1 MNHEVILPW
10 HLERIAFVYL
20 RQSSPSQVRRNTESA
35 VRQRRMKEHVA
46 ALGWPDNQIKVLGGD
61 TGNSGSSQ
69 HGRDDYQGMLE
80 AVVAECAGLIC
91 ACELSRLVRDNQDW
105 NQLVRVC
112 RYQGVLLA
120 DEHRV
125 YNPANSQDRVLLG
138 IQGAFTEY
146 ELAMITERMQASRAQ
161 KAARGELYEGFP
173 PGYISRHAS
182 LYEKHPDER
191 VQRAIEKVFAEFEH
205 CPSGL
210 QLFRRL
216 LAESFQLPFVP
227 HGKDWREVEWRVPR
241 YQQLMDLLRNPAYAG
256 ICVRGRYK
264 TITFLDEQGHTRKKR
279 KRMPRDQWE
288 VFLEKHHESY
298 ITKKAWERN
307 MAKIFANAHMGGQ
320 AMSKQSP
327 QNGNGLMVGLLRCR
341 RCGHKLHATYCK
353 GRVSY
358 VCRGGDA
365 QRNARG
371 KSCFCFRATRVEA
384 RLVEILLK
392 AIRPA
397 AIVAARQAEDQLAAN
412 RQQERQLIADRL
424 DAHKETEARAA
435 REYKK
440 TDATYATVR
449 QKLVQE
455 WEAAL
460 LALRNQ
466 QEELS
471 RFDSHRSASPT
482 REQQRE
488 LELLQRDVRVLWN
501 HPNASMILKKQI
513 IRALIEE
520 IVVNL
525 EKPQNDVVLT
535 IHWAGGH
542 HTELREPT
550 HWKKQRRGN
559 NDLRRIVGTLRKV
572 IDDDAIATV
581 LNRSKTRMDDG
592 ATWNEDAVAE
602 FRKRHRIRPFSTD
615 AKSQNGWM
623 TQAEA
628 ATSLGVSPMS
638 MTRLVQIGVIPAEQP
653 QPGMPTVIK
662 QCNLDHPRVQKAII
676 QLKESNNRPLTQHPD
691 QRNLLEN
698 QDL

>member
-1 MNHEVILPW
+1 MNHEAILPW

-35 VRQRRMKEHVA
+35 ARQRRMKDHVA
-46 ALGWPDNQIKVLGGD
+46 ALGWPNGQINVLGGD
-61 TGNSGSSQ
+61 TGNSGGSQ

-80 AVVAECAGLIC
+80 AVVADQAGLIC

-112 RYQGVLLA
+112 RHKGVLLA

-125 YNPANSQDRVLLG
+125 YNPINSQDRVLLG

-191 VQRAIEKVFAEFEH
+191 VQRAIEKVFSDFEH

-227 HGKDWREVEWRVPR
+227 HGKDWRDVEWRAPP
-241 YQQLMDLLRNPAYAG
+241 YQQLMDMLRNPAYAG
-256 ICVRGRYK
+256 IYVRGRFK
-264 TITFLDEQGHTRKKR
+264 TFTFLDEQGHTHKKR
-279 KRMPRDQWE
+279 RRIPRDQWE
-288 VFLEKHHESY
+288 VFLEEHHEEY
-298 ITKKAWERN
+298 ITKEAWERN
-307 MAKIFANAHMGGQ
+307 VAKIAANAHMGGQ
-320 AMSKQSP
+320 AMSKQAP

-341 RCGHKLHATYCK
+341 RCGHKLHAAYNK

-358 VCRGGDA
+358 VCRGGNA
-365 QRNARG
+365 QRNACG
-371 KSCFCFRATRVEA
+371 KSCFCFRATRVEE
-384 RLVEILLK
+384 RLVEILLE

-397 AIVAARQAEDQLAAN
+397 AIVAARQAIEQLAAN
-412 RQQERQLIADRL
+412 RQQERQLIVDRI

-449 QKLVQE
+449 QKLAQE
-455 WEAAL
+455 WEVAL

-471 RFDSHRSASPT
+471 RFDSDRPVAPT
-482 REQQRE
+482 MEQQRE
-488 LELLQRDVRVLWN
+488 LVLLQRDVRAMWDN
-501 HPNASMILKKQI
+501 PNASMTLKKQI
-513 IRALIEE
+513 IRTLIEE
-520 IVVNL
+520 IVVDL
-525 EKPQNDVVLT
+525 EKPKNDVVLT

-550 HWKKQRRGN
+550 HWKKQRRAN
-559 NDLRRIVGTLRKV
+559 KDLKRIVGTLRKV
-572 IDDDAIATV
+572 LDDDAIATV
-581 LNRSKTRMDDG
+581 LNRCKMRMDDG
-592 ATWNEDAVAE
+592 ATWNESTVAE
-602 FRKRHRIRPFSTD
+602 FRKRHRIRPFSAN
-615 AKSQNGWM
+615 AKAQNGWI

-662 QCNLDHPRVQKAII
+662 QSDLDDPRVQRAVN

-691 QRNLLEN
+691 QGNLFEN